1 MFHRKTYKNK
11 EIKKLF
17 KSKTQRMKGVLL
29 LKFCKSYIDNK
40 VKKKKRKQKIRTAR
54 TNIR

>member
-1 MFHRKTYKNK
+1 
-11 EIKKLF
+11 
-17 KSKTQRMKGVLL
+17 MKGVLL
-29 LKFCKSYIDNK
+29 LKFCKNYTDKK